1 MIQLTFLG
9 AMAEVGAS
17 GMVLD
22 SGKTKM
28 LLDYGASTE
37 VTPARPPLPVG
48 GKVNSVVLSHA
59 HVDHCGSL
67 PQITK
72 ESNAPIFSA
81 ECTKDITE
89 LLLYDSLKI
98 NMQEAGNLG
107 GAKLPFVK
115 EDVRRTI
122 RNFREMQYRRPFNA
136 PGARVTLFDAGHIP
150 GSAMTHVDFG
160 AGTKKFLYAGN
171 YNGIETRLLKAC
183 DLDLPKIDVLITE
196 STYSDRDHPD
206 RKSQEKE
213 LIDIVTQTVSNG
225 GIALIPSF
233 AVGRA
238 QELLLILEQEG
249 IDYPVYM
256 DGMAKKATTIINR
269 HKNLLRDPH
278 ELDDTLKKV
287 KYVTSQKH
295 RSKVVKDPCAI
306 ITTSGM
312 LSGGPTN
319 SYMKMLHDDNNS
331 SIVLTGWQ
339 ANGTPGKLLLETGRY
354 TNDEERVD
362 VEVKMRVRRL
372 DFSAHIGKKHLWEF
386 IERTAPEKIFCVH
399 GDHTEEFAQELNGKG
414 WDAFAP
420 IANNRTFSF

>member
-1 MIQLTFLG
+1 MIQLTFFG

-17 GMVLD
+17 GMLLD
-22 SGKTKM
+22 NGTGKILM
-28 LLDYGASTE
+28 DYGASTE

-48 GKVNSVVLSHA
+48 GKVNSVVLSHG

-67 PQITK
+67 PQITRQ
-72 ESNAPIFSA
+72 SNAPIYSA

-89 LLLYDSLKI
+89 MLLYDSLKI
-98 NMQEAGNLG
+98 NMQEAGNIE

-115 EDVRRTI
+115 QDVKNTV
-122 RNFREMQYRRPFNA
+122 RNFREMPYRRQFNV
-136 PGARVTLFDAGHIP
+136 PGAKVTLFDAGHIP
-150 GSAMTHVDFG
+150 GSAMTYVDMG
-160 AGTKKFLYAGN
+160 AKKFLYTGN
-171 YNGIETRLLKAC
+171 HNMIDTRLLKGC
-183 DLDLPKIDVLITE
+183 DMRLPPIDVLITE

-206 RKSQEKE
+206 RKTQEKE

-269 HKNLLRDPH
+269 HKKLLRDPK
-278 ELDDTLKKV
+278 ELDETLKKV
-287 KYVTSQKH
+287 RYVTTQKH
-295 RSKVVKDPCAI
+295 RAKVVKDPCAI

-319 SYMKMLHDDNNS
+319 SYMKMLHDDENS
-331 SIVLTGWQ
+331 SLVLTGWQ
-339 ANGTPGKLLLETGRY
+339 AHDSPGKLLLETGRY
-354 TNDEERVD
+354 VNTEEKVD
-362 VEVKMRVRRL
+362 VDVRMRVRRL
-372 DFSAHIGKKHLWEF
+372 DFSAHLGRKHLWEF
-386 IERTAPEKIFCVH
+386 FERTRPKKIFCVH
-399 GDHTEEFAQELNGKG
+399 GDHTEEFAQELNNKG
-414 WDAFAP
+414 WDAVAP
-420 IANNRTFSF
+420 IANNRSFRF